1 MNALLVTKGS
11 LAEFKRHHAP
21 KKKRKKKEE
30 EGGTE
35 LGLAVGGVLLCF
47 LAPWCVKPFH
57 LLSAER

>member
-35 LGLAVGGVLLCF
+35 LWLAVGGVLLCF
-47 LAPWCVKPFH
+47 LAPWCV
-57 LLSAER
+57 